1 MRKRWR
7 ERFSRNRSTDL
18 DSPTSMPV
26 SVPDAE
32 ELSDIE
38 GDARVMQQDLFG
50 GSFDF
55 DFLDD
60 PEALTGVGSAT
71 DEQQGFPPKPP
82 QLPFMHD
89 EPDSRLKFVDKGS
102 GPSHDEPTKF
112 EKVATSVPSTVVSAA
127 VRLTDKKPILFPWE
141 KGRLGRIFGDQGR
154 LSLKQPKL
162 HAGSNN
168 FVQVGVGVSDGFKL
182 DGSVSVQPATC
193 DKAIYRSV
201 VKHIV
206 GCTYMEERVAQRE
219 HAIRQWW
226 DLLRLNLSMS
236 DPGRAAVH
244 EKGLSDIFR
253 YGLELLDAVFGLKS
267 PGTLMKRLCAIKL
280 FNQWLIRNYT
290 ETWLPLREQHV
301 WSYIRFLRE
310 SKAPASR
317 AVSLLESIRFC
328 HYMLKVDG
336 SMEILESLRVRGLAS
351 QLFANKKPWRPSDV
365 LTVNDVEFLHHSFMD
380 STKSDIDRVFI
391 GHLLHMLYAR
401 ARFSDL
407 LAVSDLFLDS
417 EDAFLEVN
425 AALHKGARSL
435 DAKSK
440 LLPIVAPAVGFNGEN
455 WAKTYLDLRRQVG
468 LRNPKE
474 EPVPMLLAPNK
485 GVQGWNE
492 RYITSQELNHFIKRL
507 FSTSGRP
514 IAGRK
519 ITTHSMKATTLS
531 WCAKLGVP
539 EEHRA
544 ILARHAK
551 SVQGATVLY
560 SRDLIT
566 SALRSL
572 TGVLSSIKDK
582 GFHPD
587 KTRSGMITPA
597 AATPAGAP
605 ATPFNMAIPVAA
617 VGQGVHGA
625 QANVDQDITG
635 EAGGD
640 ARADGLPADSAA
652 EMQSPNGVAWDGC
665 SVAYSPGTPLQ
676 CIPVKE
682 EFTWPDSNWDGS
694 VIDLEEQHD
703 LMREWHSGSEEESSG
718 CSESDDS
725 EDYAWEESPREK
737 ASSSRGP
744 ALVPKWYINVK
755 TNVIHER
762 RNDTTFRCGRP
773 MGATY
778 VAIPALTGLRCGK
791 CFAHSL

>member
-1 MRKRWR
+1 
-7 ERFSRNRSTDL
+7 
-18 DSPTSMPV
+18 
-26 SVPDAE
+26 
-32 ELSDIE
+32 
-38 GDARVMQQDLFG
+38 
-50 GSFDF
+50 
-55 DFLDD
+55 
-60 PEALTGVGSAT
+60 
-71 DEQQGFPPKPP
+71 
-82 QLPFMHD
+82 
-89 EPDSRLKFVDKGS
+89 
-102 GPSHDEPTKF
+102 
-112 EKVATSVPSTVVSAA
+112 
-127 VRLTDKKPILFPWE
+127 
-141 KGRLGRIFGDQGR
+141 
-154 LSLKQPKL
+154 
-162 HAGSNN
+162 
-168 FVQVGVGVSDGFKL
+168 
-182 DGSVSVQPATC
+182 
-193 DKAIYRSV
+193 
-201 VKHIV
+201 
-206 GCTYMEERVAQRE
+206 
-219 HAIRQWW
+219 
-226 DLLRLNLSMS
+226 
-236 DPGRAAVH
+236 
-244 EKGLSDIFR
+244 
-253 YGLELLDAVFGLKS
+253 
-267 PGTLMKRLCAIKL
+267 
-280 FNQWLIRNYT
+280 
-290 ETWLPLREQHV
+290 
-301 WSYIRFLRE
+301 
-310 SKAPASR
+310 
-317 AVSLLESIRFC
+317 
-328 HYMLKVDG
+328 MLKVDG

-365 LTVNDVEFLHHSFMD
+365 LTVNDVEFLHRSFMD

-391 GHLLHMLYAR
+391 GHLLHMLYAI

-440 LLPIVAPAVGFNGEN
+440 LLPIVAPAVGINGEN
-455 WAKTYLDLRRQVG
+455 WGKDLSGSSSTSWPAQSERRAIS
-468 LRNPKE
+468 LCCW
-474 EPVPMLLAPNK
+474 LPNK

-492 RYITSQELNHFIKRL
+492 GYITSQELNHFIKRL

-531 WCAKLGVP
+531 WCAKLGVL

-572 TGVLSSIKDK
+572 TGVLSSIKDN

-605 ATPFNMAIPVAA
+605 VTPFNMAIPVAA
-617 VGQGVHGA
+617 VGQDVHGA
-625 QANVDQDITG
+625 QSNMDQDIVG
-635 EAGGD
+635 DAGMD

-652 EMQSPNGVAWDGC
+652 EMRSPIDVAWDGG

-682 EFTWPDSNWDGS
+682 EFTWPDSSWDGS

-703 LMREWHSGSEEESSG
+703 LLREWHSGSEEESSG

-725 EDYAWEESPREK
+725 EDYSWEESPKEK

-762 RNDTTFRCGRP
+762 RDDTSLSLWQTY
-773 MGATY
+773 GATY